1 MKWFVTAI
9 LLLSVGFVFG
19 FNDPSGLSK
28 IDPVLVEAFKT
39 QPEMEYLVIMKG
51 KANVQNTVSFAS
63 KEAKGTYVAT
73 TLRSFAD
80 QSQADIRLFLGK
92 QKVEFKPYWVINAVK
107 VRSNKALALLMA
119 ERSDV
124 EKIVADLPYKMI
136 QEPISDRSYVTA
148 SPRNAEPEWGI
159 KTIKADSVWL
169 DGITG
174 QGVVIAGQDTG
185 YDWDV
190 SPIKSKYRGYT
201 NDDHIDHNYNWF
213 DAIHHKQALSYPDSI
228 PNPCGFNSKEPCD
241 DHNHGTHTM
250 GTMVGQDDNNTI
262 GVAPGARWIA
272 CRNMD
277 RGWGTLTSYVECFE
291 WFIAPTDLNGENAD
305 PTKAPHVI
313 NNSWGCTEEEGC
325 NLSNFAV
332 VGEVI
337 GHVKAAGIVV
347 VASAGNDGYLG
358 CGSINNPP
366 AMYEPSFSIGA
377 TDITDRIAGFSSR
390 GPVTIDSSFRLKPN
404 VVAPGVNVRSVIRG
418 GAFANYSGTSMA
430 GPHVAGLVALMI
442 SANPKLA
449 GQVDA
454 IEDIIEA
461 TCTPLVSEIE
471 CGGIPGDVI
480 PNPIYGFGLVNALKA
495 VERAKAFTPVNVD
508 DISTDNI
515 RVIPNPVQ
523 DFITFSVDKGDKP
536 ISNIEIYNTNG
547 LPVFNKR
554 FDGGQILQTLDTG
567 NLHSGLYIYRIWVG
581 DKAYAGKFVKM

>member
-1 MKWFVTAI
+1 MRWFLTPI
-9 LLLSVGFVFG
+9 FLLSTVFVFG

-28 IDPVLVEAFKT
+28 IDPTLIAAFRV
-39 QPEMEYLVIMKG
+39 QPEAEYLVIMKG
-51 KANVQNTVSFAS
+51 KANVQNTVIFES
-63 KEAKGTYVAT
+63 KVAKGAYVVS
-73 TLRSFAD
+73 TLRTFAD
-80 QSQADIRLFLGK
+80 QSQAAIRHFLDD
-92 QKVEFKPYWVINAVK
+92 QKVMFHPFWIVNAVK
-107 VRSNKALALLMA
+107 VKSNMEIVLQLAV
-119 ERSDV
+119 RNDV
-124 EKIVADLPYKMI
+124 EKIVADMPYKMI
-136 QEPISDRSYVTA
+136 QEPITDRSYVTA
-148 SPRNAEPEWGI
+148 STRNAEPEWGI
-159 KTIKADSVWL
+159 KAIKADSVWL
-169 DGITG
+169 EGITG
-174 QGVVIAGQDTG
+174 QGAVIAGQDTG

-201 NDDHIDHNYNWF
+201 DDDHVDHNYNWF
-213 DAIHHKQALSYPDSI
+213 DAIHHKQAISYPDSI

-305 PTKAPHVI
+305 PSKAPHVI
-313 NNSWGCTEEEGC
+313 NNSWGCTEDEGC
-325 NLSNFAV
+325 NLLNFSIIDD
-332 VGEVI
+332 VI

-377 TDITDRIAGFSSR
+377 TDITDKIAGFSSR

-442 SANPKLA
+442 SANPKIA
-449 GQVDA
+449 GHVDA
-454 IEDIIEA
+454 IEDIIES
-461 TCTPLVSEIE
+461 TCTPLTSEIA
-471 CGGIPGDVI
+471 CGAIAGDAI
-480 PNPIYGFGLVNALKA
+480 PNPIYGFGLVNAMKA
-495 VERAKAFTPVNVD
+495 VERAKAFTSVSVEDFSND
-508 DISTDNI
+508 I

-536 ISNIEIYNTNG
+536 ILKIEIFNTNG
-547 LPVFNKR
+547 LPLFNKR
-554 FDGGQILQTLDTG
+554 FEGGQILQTLDTG
-567 NLHSGLYIYRIWVG
+567 NLQAGLYIYRIWVG